1 MGYMVKVAE
10 LYLNNDENR
19 KEFTNVIGLVEAG
32 GYKIVHVDDN
42 TIEIIKEMEEE

>member
-1 MGYMVKVAE
+1 MGYMVKIAE

-19 KEFTNVIGLVEAG
+19 KEFANVIGFVEAG

-42 TIEIIKEMEEE
+42 TVEIVKEIGE